1 MRSSSETLLD
11 WWKKLEQM
19 LCTFMV
25 LEVWRSCQWVA
36 TDVDSIT
43 KEARMFTS
51 EQDFKED
58 LHWLLNQEVMV
69 LRESQ
74 PIWSLKFWSLW
85 FILALVSGEIKHRIT
100 MSVWSAIMVVNCF
113 AVTSV
118 HALITF
124 SALIHRLNVPPLE
137 VGNVQTAVTRL
148 ILRLNCYVLKVPKKM
163 SHLTMQSRPSLIIC
177 YLQT

>member
-85 FILALVSGEIKHRIT
+85 FILALVSGEIKNRNGENEQTRKEEGDNSGRYKIPEPAPCVT
-100 MSVWSAIMVVNCF
+100 LRSIACF
-113 AVTSV
+113 SLSPLQLTN
-118 HALITF
+118 TF
-124 SALIHRLNVPPLE
+124 
-137 VGNVQTAVTRL
+137 QTLHMPTLSPYKLSFCIPIFSPTHFYTPWNSITRL
-148 ILRLNCYVLKVPKKM
+148 L
-163 SHLTMQSRPSLIIC
+163 
-177 YLQT
+177 

>member
-85 FILALVSGEIKHRIT
+85 FILALVSGEIKHR
-100 MSVWSAIMVVNCF
+100 
-113 AVTSV
+113 TSLELCSDLV
-118 HALITF
+118 AL
-124 SALIHRLNVPPLE
+124 
-137 VGNVQTAVTRL
+137 
-148 ILRLNCYVLKVPKKM
+148 
-163 SHLTMQSRPSLIIC
+163 PSLVRRHIQGC
-177 YLQT
+177 LQQLEKVRWLTVLGAWTAKGKVVHVEEANQTLTGLFL